1 MIAKFLNFFQNT
13 ISTGNVAN
21 QIKASKDRI
30 VNAFKKIAVEIMI
43 ETESR
48 ADAREREAI
57 KKRNAMNEKLSKI
70 TDEEFENFEICLNDA
85 DNEIYLVSYRFQSC
99 HLKMN

>member
-1 MIAKFLNFFQNT
+1 
-13 ISTGNVAN
+13 
-21 QIKASKDRI
+21 
-30 VNAFKKIAVEIMI
+30 MI

-70 TDEEFENFEICLNDA
+70 TVEEFENFEICLNDA
-85 DNEIYLVSYRFQSC
+85 DNEI
-99 HLKMN
+99 